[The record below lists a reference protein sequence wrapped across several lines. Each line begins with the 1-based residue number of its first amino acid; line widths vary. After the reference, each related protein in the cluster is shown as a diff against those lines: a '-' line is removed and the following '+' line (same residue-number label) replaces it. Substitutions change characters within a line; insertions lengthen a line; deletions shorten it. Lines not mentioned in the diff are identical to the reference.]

1 MLIWNDLRYAFRTF
15 GTTPGFTTLA
25 VLTIAVGIGANSA
38 IFSVV
43 NSVLLR
49 PLPFTD
55 SGRIVQIVDN
65 ARVGSG
71 AISSSFPKFSFLHD
85 HARSFSDIAAT
96 GFAEFQVTGP
106 AKMAPG
112 ELAGARVSEDFFRV
126 FGVAP
131 TAGRPFLESENR
143 PGGRAVA
150 VISDMLWRN
159 RFGANP
165 AVIGN
170 SVGLDGASTTIIGIM
185 PPGFDFPP
193 GTEIWV
199 PRVFDS
205 NTITPLQIQNGASF
219 LALYGRLA
227 NGVDAA
233 AALAEVQVI
242 SHQYDAEHPG
252 FGDIGRD
259 ISTTPLRESLVGNVR
274 LTLLVLLGAVGLV
287 LLIAAANVANLLLAR
302 ATARQKEV
310 AIRAAL
316 GANRSRLLAQF
327 LTESVLLSVSGAT
340 LGLLLAFSSIRLI
353 PRFLAGF
360 VPFSSEIHIDG
371 AVLAFTVVIAV
382 LTGILFGLGPAMHS
396 VRIDL
401 NEMLNAASRSLS
413 SGGRLRGVMVVSE
426 VALAVVLLIGAGL
439 LIRSFLRLESVDPGF
454 RPQKLLTMK
463 IGLAPAHYSK
473 PVQRLA
479 FYDRF
484 LERAESTAGVQDVSL
499 TSALPLANPGIGFF
513 FNIEGRPQLTPD
525 KAPIAFLRVISP
537 GYLRTMGI
545 PFLRGRSFAASDT
558 ADTPRVAIINETMA
572 HRHWPDRDPIGQ
584 HVVYSRERVTVEV
597 IGVAA
602 DVKFAGLGVAGPFS
616 EMYVPFRQR
625 PALTMYVA
633 ARTSVVDPVGLAT
646 ALRKEVSAIDPEQ
659 PVADVLTMDEVI
671 ANSVSEPRLRTIL
684 MGSFAALAVFLAMIG
699 VFGVVAWSVSQR
711 TAEIGIRIALG
722 ARGGNVI
729 GMIVRQSFANIGIGL
744 LIGAAGALALS
755 RVLSGLLF
763 EISPEDPRT
772 FAAVLILLS
781 LVALAA
787 SALAARRAIQID
799 PVIALRGE

>member
-1 MLIWNDLRYAFRTF
+1 
-15 GTTPGFTTLA
+15 
-25 VLTIAVGIGANSA
+25 VGIGANSA

-49 PLPFTD
+49 PLPYTD
-55 SGRIVQIVDN
+55 SGRIFQIVDN
-65 ARVGSG
+65 APVGSG

-96 GFAEFQVTGP
+96 GFAEFQLTGP
-106 AKMAPG
+106 AKMAPV
-112 ELAGARVSEDFFRV
+112 ELAGARVSEGFFRV

-131 TAGRPFLESENR
+131 IAGRPFLDSENR

-150 VISDMLWRN
+150 VISDLLWRN

-165 AVIGN
+165 AVIGS
-170 SVGLDGASTTIIGIM
+170 SVGLDGASTTIVGIM

-259 ISTTPLRESLVGNVR
+259 IGTTPLRESLVGSVR

-316 GANRSRLLAQF
+316 GASRSRLLAQF
-327 LTESVLLSVSGAT
+327 LTESVLLSLSGAL

-353 PRFLAGF
+353 PRFLVGF

-371 AVLAFTVVIAV
+371 TVLAFTVVIAV

-401 NEMLNAASRSLS
+401 NEMLKAASRSLS

-499 TSALPLANPGIGFF
+499 TNALPLANPGIGFF

-537 GYLRTMGI
+537 DYLRTMGI

-558 ADTPRVAIINETMA
+558 ADAPRVAIINETMA

-616 EMYVPFRQR
+616 EMYVPFQQR

-633 ARTSVVDPVGLAT
+633 ARTSVDPGGLAT

-659 PVADVLTMDEVI
+659 PVADVLTMDEVV

-711 TAEIGIRIALG
+711 TAEIGIRMALG

-744 LIGAAGALALS
+744 LIGTAGALALS

-781 LVALAA
+781 FVALAA